1 MYDEQFLKN
10 LMQNDDAEISEDEN
24 VTKVNFEEIQQKKA
38 LESQLVSFN
47 AANDSQIELY
57 MK

>member
-24 VTKVNFEEIQQKKA
+24 VAKVNFEEIQKKKA
-38 LESQLVSFN
+38 LESQLVPFN
-47 AANDSQIELY
+47 AANDS
-57 MK
+57 